1 MLANNDLKEETEE
14 YVYGWTSFLAEFGGL
29 YFYIFVNLVCC
40 LLNTNYRSFLFQGAL
55 GLFLGF
61 SFYSLWDL
69 FGPMILLTKNCRKKL
84 NLCFNK
90 V

>member
-40 LLNTNYRSFLFQGAL
+40 LLNTNYRSFLLQGAL
-55 GLFLGF
+55 GQSCNELFE
-61 SFYSLWDL
+61 L
-69 FGPMILLTKNCRKKL
+69 FGIRIVETE
-84 NLCFNK
+84 
-90 V
+90 